1 METMLL
7 LVLLMMNSDENSKET
22 LQSLLR
28 FYRENKDV
36 IAALLNAQKGGE
48 MRENSEDIAQDPPEE
63 AEKSRPREEVGDTRI
78 IEEYLKRFSV

>member
-1 METMLL
+1 MLL

-36 IAALLNAQKGGE
+36 IASLLNAQKSGE
-48 MRENSEDIAQDPPEE
+48 MRENPEDITQNPPEE
-63 AEKSRPREEVGDTRI
+63 AEKSRPHEEVGDTRI